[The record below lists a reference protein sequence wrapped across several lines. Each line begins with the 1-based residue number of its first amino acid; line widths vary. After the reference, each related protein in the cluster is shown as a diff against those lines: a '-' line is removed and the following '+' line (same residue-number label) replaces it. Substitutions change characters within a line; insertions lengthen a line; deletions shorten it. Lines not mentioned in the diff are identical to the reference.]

1 MSVKL
6 YIISSDDQ
14 LECLLRSPLL
24 IYPDLFRSAEEKKE
38 RLAVEEFLA
47 AENGPLSGFSAKGN
61 FCRPDYLRHCGTL
74 CRIHN
79 KHGRR
84 NNLSSETAAKD
95 VPERWKHYIQINAD
109 YYKR

>member
-1 MSVKL
+1 MTVKL

-14 LECLLRSPLL
+14 RECLLRSPWL
-24 IYPDLFRSAEEKKE
+24 IYAYLFRSEEVKKE

-47 AENGPLSGFSAKGN
+47 AENGPLSGISANGN

-74 CRIHN
+74 CRVHN

-84 NNLSSETAAKD
+84 NT
-95 VPERWKHYIQINAD
+95 Y
-109 YYKR
+109 